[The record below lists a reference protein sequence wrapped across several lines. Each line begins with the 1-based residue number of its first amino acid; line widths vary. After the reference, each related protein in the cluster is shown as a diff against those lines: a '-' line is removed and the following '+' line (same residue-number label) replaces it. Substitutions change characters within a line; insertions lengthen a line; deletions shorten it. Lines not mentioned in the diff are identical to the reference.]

1 MITVNVNRET
11 CEGYAN
17 CVRAAPDIF
26 DLDSDDLVV
35 LKQEQPAD
43 DQLSKV
49 RRATY
54 DCPTESISFTEGAE
68 AAEGA

>member
-1 MITVNVNRET
+1 MISVKVNRDT

-17 CVRAAPDIF
+17 CIRAAPDVF

-43 DQLSKV
+43 DQISKV

-54 DCPTESISFTEGAE
+54 DCPTESISFSEGGE
-68 AAEGA
+68 AAEGP